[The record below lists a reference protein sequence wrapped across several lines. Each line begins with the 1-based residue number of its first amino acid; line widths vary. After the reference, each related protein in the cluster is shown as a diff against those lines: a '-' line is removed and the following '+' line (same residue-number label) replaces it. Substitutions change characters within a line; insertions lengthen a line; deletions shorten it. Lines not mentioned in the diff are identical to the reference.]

1 MRTKCYLYAIIFIL
15 FVAILS
21 CKKEKNED
29 EIKKPQVWHCQTNK
43 KVIDIDI
50 YNRKLYAAVEN
61 GIQVFDLT
69 NPTNPVKIADTI
81 LSETPLL
88 IKAGNDSVLYIATNN
103 GVYSYKFKNNKITYI
118 YKMLTSGWYEP
129 YIKILIGY
137 YNNNYTKL
145 FVISRKKCYVMNVDN
160 KLIPV
165 LDDEVIFSD
174 FEAIDAHIDMNGES
188 AFIKVV
194 EKNGGVRTIGYS
206 YYQPVG
212 WSVSS
217 SCVNYCYAGN
227 VISSWYQFSSTN
239 EVTSIDEPFVYA
251 LGVEGIRYLYNNVNM
266 VVKTKNKALG
276 GYTSHNYIYVAD
288 SLGVHMFKISS
299 NDNTIFAWTYIEMNG
314 VTRKIVPL
322 KFNTYEN
329 THLYTA
335 SGNAGIYIIKKL

>member
-1 MRTKCYLYAIIFIL
+1 MRPKCYVYAVILML
-15 FVAILS
+15 FVTILS
-21 CKKEKNED
+21 CKKGKDEEEKE
-29 EIKKPQVWHCQTNK
+29 KPQVWHCQTNK

-61 GIQVFDLT
+61 GIQVYDLT
-69 NPTNPVKIADTI
+69 NSTNPVKIADTT

-88 IKAGNDSVLYIATNN
+88 IKAGNDSVLYIATNS

-118 YKMLTSGWYEP
+118 HKMLTSGWYEP

-145 FVISRKKCYVMNVDN
+145 FVISRKKCYIMNVDD

-174 FEAIDAHIDMNGES
+174 FEAIDAHIYINAGS

-194 EKNGGVRTIGYS
+194 EKNGGVRTISYS

-217 SCVNYCYAGN
+217 NCVYCYAGN
-227 VISSWYQFSSTN
+227 VRGSWYKFSSTN
-239 EVTSIDEPFVYA
+239 DVTSIDEPFVYA
-251 LGVEGIRYLYNNVNM
+251 LGIDGIRYINNNVNM

-276 GYTSHNYIYVAD
+276 GYTSFNYVYVAD

-299 NDNTIFAWTYIEMNG
+299 NDNTIFDWTYIEMNG

-322 KFNTYEN
+322 KTNTYEN
-329 THLYTA
+329 TYLYTV
-335 SGNAGIYIIKKL
+335 SGSAGIYIFKKL